1 MNKRIARAITF
12 GFLILILILFVIE
25 IRKGPFLR
33 EKISLGV
40 GIYGL
45 ILLFVIC
52 AILDFIPQSIG
63 PHFPLA
69 AAILAGINPITAF
82 ITTSFGSALGTLLA
96 FELGGKTRG
105 RFLEMF
111 VTDKNKDQVKAI
123 IEKYGK
129 WGILIAALAPIIP
142 YPPLLF
148 GAIGISR
155 QSYRIMILSDYIPG
169 HSSSEPMLRQ
179 IIKTTF

>member
-1 MNKRIARAITF
+1 MNKRITRAIVF
-12 GFLILILILFVIE
+12 GLLILILILFVIE
-25 IRKGPFLR
+25 IRKETFLR
-33 EKISLGV
+33 EKISMGV
-40 GIYGL
+40 GTYGV

-52 AILDFIPQSIG
+52 AVLDFIPQSIG

-82 ITTSFGSALGTLLA
+82 ITTSLGSASGTLLA

-105 RFLEMF
+105 RFMATF
-111 VTDKNKDQVKAI
+111 VTSKNKDQFKAM

-155 QSYRIMILSDYIPG
+155 KDMILYGIGSRTLSYVFVALFVP
-169 HSSSEPMLRQ
+169 LF
-179 IIKTTF
+179 T

>member
-1 MNKRIARAITF
+1 MNKRITRAIVF
-12 GFLILILILFVIE
+12 GLLILILILFVIE
-25 IRKGPFLR
+25 IRKETFLR
-33 EKISLGV
+33 EKISMGV
-40 GIYGL
+40 GTYGV

-52 AILDFIPQSIG
+52 AVLDFIPQSIG

-82 ITTSFGSALGTLLA
+82 ITTSLGSASGTLLA

-105 RFLEMF
+105 RFVETF
-111 VTDKNKDQVKAI
+111 VTSKNKDQVKAT

-155 QSYRIMILSDYIPG
+155 KDMILYGIGSRTLSYVFVALFVP
-169 HSSSEPMLRQ
+169 LF
-179 IIKTTF
+179 T